1 MTRRELLQY
10 SIATPL
16 VTPLIASTGAGKLD
30 RQKVV
35 KRNDPSVSTFAPG
48 SSLSV
53 GNGSFVFTVDCTGLQ
68 TAPEVYSK
76 GAGLTTQTEWAWHTQ
91 PNPSGFRYEDT
102 FEEYTT
108 RAGRKVRYPSKAT
121 TPAGRWYREN
131 PYKRGLTRIGFFS
144 PAGPVAVSEIDNI
157 QQRLELCDGVIR
169 STFRWKGQR
178 VETLTAAHPTRDA
191 VAVRITS
198 PALASGELR
207 VRFAFPY
214 TSSSY
219 PAVKGSFGEGGA
231 EKPANENWTVEA
243 VSRQPGHLIV
253 KHSADA
259 DAYFAAIHYGSNAA
273 VEAVDGQEFVLTA
286 HDETLEFTVEF
297 TPAAP
302 AGPPVEV
309 AATLKAASNHW
320 NAFWSTGGCLDLSG
334 STDPRAG
341 ELERNAVLSQYLT
354 AIQCSGAIPPQESGL
369 SGNNWYG
376 KFHGEMHWW
385 HSAHF
390 PMWGR
395 PELLE
400 RSTAWYRQI
409 MPRAKA
415 YAAMQGYRGARWP
428 KECGPEGRSNPWI
441 GSGPFLIW
449 QQPHLIYFAEQLYKA
464 KPSPATLRLYAEIVH
479 ESAEFMASYA
489 EWDAQEGRYFLGP
502 PMCPAQETYDQRVTF
517 NSTYELSYWSWGL
530 KLAQKWRERQK
541 LARVPEWD
549 RVIQHL
555 SPLPVHDG
563 LYIGAESQPD
573 FWQVNRKDHPSF
585 LAAYG
590 VLPGDMVDRE
600 TMRRTF
606 HKTLDAWPWD
616 GGWGWD
622 CGMAAMTATRLGE
635 PEMAVEC
642 LLRDT
647 AKNHFSANGHSTS
660 FEPCY
665 LPANG
670 SLLAALAIMT
680 TGWEGGQSHAP
691 GFPAK
696 GKWQVKAEGLRP
708 ML

>member
-10 SIATPL
+10 TIATPL
-16 VTPLIASTGAGKLD
+16 LGAAGTGNLD
-30 RQKVV
+30 RQAVIRRNHPVV
-35 KRNDPSVSTFAPG
+35 TTFDGG

-53 GNGSFVFTVDCTGLQ
+53 GNGSFAFTVDCTGLQ
-68 TAPEVYSK
+68 SVPEAYTTGV
-76 GAGLTTQTEWAWHTQ
+76 GLTTQAEWAWHTQ
-91 PNPSGFRYEDT
+91 PNPQGFRYEDT
-102 FEEYTT
+102 FEEFTT
-108 RAGRKVRYPSKAT
+108 RAGRKVRYPFKAL

-131 PYKRGLTRIGFFS
+131 PYKRGLTQIGFAS
-144 PAGPVAVSEIDNI
+144 PSGALATGEIGDI
-157 QQRLELCDGVIR
+157 RQELDLWNGVIR
-169 STFRWKGQR
+169 STFRWKGR
-178 VETLTAAHPTRDA
+178 HVETLTAAHPERDA
-191 VAVRITS
+191 VSVRVVS
-198 PALASGELR
+198 PALEKGELR
-207 VRFAFPY
+207 IRFAFPY
-214 TSSSY
+214 TSAAY
-219 PAVKGSFGEGGA
+219 PVLKGQFGVSNPL
-231 EKPANENWTVEA
+231 KPANENWTVEA
-243 VSRQPGHLIV
+243 VSRQPGRVVV

-259 DAYFAAIHYGSNAA
+259 DAYFATIRYPSGA
-273 VEAVDGQEFVLTA
+273 VLEKAGEEVFILSGRGNV
-286 HDETLEFTVEF
+286 LEFTVEF
-297 TPAAP
+297 TPE
-302 AGPPVEV
+302 PPVRPALE
-309 AATLKAASNHW
+309 AAETLSAAAKHW
-320 NAFWSTGGCLDLSG
+320 NAFWTTGGCLDLSG
-334 STDPRAG
+334 STDPRASA
-341 ELERNAVLSQYLT
+341 LERNAVLSQYLT

-369 SGNNWYG
+369 SGNSWYG

-385 HSAHF
+385 HAAHF

-400 RSTAWYRQI
+400 RSMAWYERI

-428 KECGPEGRSNPWI
+428 KECGPEGRSNPWTD
-441 GSGPFLIW
+441 SGPFLIW
-449 QQPHLIYFAEQLYKA
+449 QQPHLIYFAEQLYRA
-464 KPSPATLRLYAEIVH
+464 RPTPETLHRYAAIVH

-489 EWDAQEGRYFLGP
+489 EWDPHEGRYFLGP

-541 LARVPEWD
+541 QARVPEWD
-549 RVIQHL
+549 RVIERL

-563 LYIGAESQPD
+563 LYIGAESGPD
-573 FWQVNRKDHPSF
+573 FWQANRKDHPSF

-606 HKTLDAWPWD
+606 HKTLDTWPWS

-622 CGMAAMTATRLGE
+622 CGMAAMTATRLEE
-635 PEMAVEC
+635 PEQAVEC

-647 AKNHFSANGHSTS
+647 EKNRFSPNGHSTS
-660 FEPCY
+660 FLPCY

-680 TGWEGGQSHAP
+680 AGWEGGRSDAA
-691 GFPAK
+691 GFPK
-696 GKWQVKAEGLRP
+696 NGKWQVKSEGLRP